1 MGNLRQETRDR
12 LAFLNDCPP
21 PPPIK
26 IMPNSI
32 FKELMYKYA
41 KSIGFTGSKD
51 DVEEAFLAA
60 LQGGGAITED
70 DLNTIKANIIDGISG
85 SATATAVANN
95 QVSVLTGVTLT
106 AGKLTRGSEYKLA
119 AVAATG
125 KAADI
130 DFSDTVL
137 VLNCG
142 SSTVNV

>member
-12 LAFLNDCPP
+12 LTFLYDCPP
-21 PPPIK
+21 PPPMK
-26 IMPNSI
+26 VMPNSI

-51 DVEEAFLAA
+51 DAEEAFLAA

-119 AVAATG
+119 AVRLLTL
-125 KAADI
+125 I
-130 DFSDTVL
+130 SPTPFSF
-137 VLNCG
+137 
-142 SSTVNV
+142 